1 MVDGKV
7 ISDPESLLSAWTGY
21 FKNLSRSRSDEE
33 PGLKLLSEQ
42 VDTLVAESL
51 KNEEMILDIPFSESE
66 VMDAVARLKEGKSA
80 GPDGLQGE
88 HLKFGN
94 A

>member
-1 MVDGKV
+1 M
-7 ISDPESLLSAWTGY
+7 LSAWTGY
-21 FKNLSRSRSDEE
+21 FKSLSRSRSNEE

-51 KNEEMILDIPFSESE
+51 KNEKMILDIPFSESE

-80 GPDGLQGE
+80 GQDGLQGE
-88 HLKFGN
+88 FEN
-94 A
+94 AQ